1 MDFEAEGLLDGLEG
15 EEREA
20 RKKLLEQLS
29 EDGVSDT
36 ELKKAVE
43 EQRLALVPVER
54 ALGSNRT
61 MSAEEAA
68 EKAGVSVE
76 FVGRHRRALGLP
88 QPEEGSRAYS
98 EEDVDALK
106 DVKSFID
113 AGLDEEGIEDTT
125 RVVGESMSRVAR
137 SVAELTASSL
147 LRPGVTEHD
156 LGVGFAE
163 AARHLV
169 PLFGKQLEFVFKQQ
183 LLELVRSEMVSHT
196 EREAGRLPGSETV
209 NVSFADLVG
218 FTKMGEE
225 LPPEEIG
232 RVAGKLGELAA
243 DLAEPPVRLVK
254 TIGDAAM
261 LVAPEGEAAALVR
274 VTLDLVQAA
283 EQQGEDFPMLRAG
296 VARGEAIGRGG
307 DWYGRPVNVAS
318 RLTGVARPG
327 SVLATESVYDEA
339 EDAFTWSFAGKKKL
353 KGVKEPLPL
362 FRARE
367 KSGGNGADG
376 DGD

>member
-1 MDFEAEGLLDGLEG
+1 MDFERLLGGLEG

-29 EDGVSDT
+29 DAGVSDA
-36 ELKKAVE
+36 ELEKAVE
-43 EQRLALVPVER
+43 EQRLALLPAER
-54 ALGSNRT
+54 ALGAART
-61 MSAEEAA
+61 ISAEEAA
-68 EKAGVSVE
+68 EKADVSVD
-76 FVGRHRRALGLP
+76 FVQRHRRALGLP
-88 QPEEGSRAYS
+88 QPEDDANAYS
-98 EEDVDALK
+98 DEDVEALR
-106 DVKSFID
+106 DVKRFID
-113 AGLDEEGIEDTT
+113 AGLDEDGIEDVT

-147 LRPGVTEHD
+147 LRPGVTEYD
-156 LGVGFAE
+156 LGIGFAE
-163 AARHLV
+163 AARQLV
-169 PLFGKQLEFVFKQQ
+169 PLFGNQLEFVFKQQ

-196 EREAGRLPGSETV
+196 ERESGRLPGAETV

-218 FTKMGEE
+218 FTKLGEE

-243 DLAEPPVRLVK
+243 EVAEPPVRLVK

-261 LVAPEGEAAALVR
+261 LVSPEDDTEALVR
-274 VTLDLVQAA
+274 VTLDLIRAV
-283 EQQGEDFPMLRAG
+283 EDEGEEFPMLRAG

-327 SVLATESVYDEA
+327 SVLTTESVHEAA

-353 KGVKEPLPL
+353 KGVKDPLPL

-367 KSGGNGADG
+367 KSSSS
-376 DGD
+376 